1 MALTS
6 TVSGSDSLVRA
17 TARFF
22 RVLGDPTRLAILQM
36 LEGGSLT
43 VAELVEATGIPRSR
57 LSNHLACLRY
67 CGFVETEPEGRTVRY
82 SLVDGDIASLIA
94 HASAAAA
101 QREEHLSS
109 CTRIGPEW
117 V

>member
-1 MALTS
+1 LMVT
-6 TVSGSDSLVRA
+6 
-17 TARFF
+17 
-22 RVLGDPTRLAILQM
+22 
-36 LEGGSLT
+36 
-43 VAELVEATGIPRSR
+43 ELVEATGIPRSR

>member
-1 MALTS
+1 MELTA
-6 TVSGSDSLVRA
+6 TTAAPDSLLRA

-22 RVLGDPTRLAILQM
+22 RVLGDPTRLAVLQE
-36 LEGGSLT
+36 LARGPLT
-43 VAELVEATGIPRSR
+43 VTELVESTGIPRSR

-67 CGFVETEPEGRTVRY
+67 CELVEAERDGRSVRY
-82 SLVDGDIASLIA
+82 SLVGGEIAALIGDAST
-94 HASAAAA
+94 AAA

>member
-1 MALTS
+1 MVLASTAL
-6 TVSGSDSLVRA
+6 GPDSLVRA

-22 RVLGDPTRLAILQM
+22 RVLGDPTRLTILQT

-67 CGFVETEPEGRTVRY
+67 CEFVEAEPEGRTVRY
-82 SLVDGDIASLIA
+82 SLVDGDVASLVA
-94 HASAAAA
+94 NASVAAAR
-101 QREEHLSS
+101 REEHLSS
-109 CTRIGPEW
+109 CTRIGPVW